1 MNITFVT
8 TFGITRDI
16 TSWPEP
22 VQARGLIAD
31 GHTVR
36 FYTYLPKKGMSAK
49 DPFEARVEMIDGIMV
64 RRLTRRDWWSFD
76 LLRAFWQDAI
86 RARQK
91 PDILYV
97 WHLKNQFAFLTC
109 LIAKILRVPV
119 VFAPIGPYHDPYFVD
134 DVDRPY
140 NTPPHYDNIVA
151 TLPQLARAVGRTRK
165 PKQAVKNYLTH
176 APLRLADH
184 IVTLSED
191 ERRVL
196 AKMGVPMPKS
206 SFVPCG
212 LDPDWLEKEGV
223 FSSPESDIGRRYGTP
238 QILYLSQ
245 FKYRK
250 GFDILLR
257 AMPTVLERYPN
268 AVFVFAGHSP
278 IEREDLIRLAQE
290 LGVYAHIVLPGQ
302 VTDTDKGRLWLHS
315 DVYAFPT
322 RYESFGIPLI
332 EAQSAGC
339 AIVTT
344 KLPAVDETIQH
355 EYNGLLTKYDDP
367 DDLARAILR
376 LLDDPALR
384 QKLVANGK
392 KSVRRFYTPRV
403 VEDLTAVFGIVAKR
417 GK

>member
-22 VQARGLIAD
+22 VQARGLIAN
-31 GHTVR
+31 GHRVR
-36 FYTYLPKKGMSAK
+36 FYTYLPKKGFTAK
-49 DPFEARVEMIDGIMV
+49 DPFDARIEEIDGITV

-76 LLRAFWQDAI
+76 LIRAFWRDVI
-86 RARQK
+86 RNRER
-91 PDILYV
+91 PDIIYI
-97 WHLKNQFAFLTC
+97 WHLKCQFAFLTC
-109 LIAKILRVPV
+109 LIAKILRIKVI
-119 VFAPIGPYHDPYFVD
+119 FAPIGPYHDPYFVD

-140 NTPPHYDNIVA
+140 DAPPHYDNIVA
-151 TLPQLARAVGRTRK
+151 TLPQLVRYLWRERK
-165 PKQAVKNYLTH
+165 PKRAIKNYLTH

-184 IVTLSED
+184 IITLSED

-196 AKMGVPMPKS
+196 AKMGVLMHKS

-212 LDPDWLEKEGV
+212 IDADWLEREGV
-223 FSSPESDIGRRYGTP
+223 YNEAESAIGKRYGTP

-257 AMPTVLERYPN
+257 TMPTVLERYPD

-278 IEREDLIRLAQE
+278 IEREDLIRLARA
-290 LGVYAHIVLPGQ
+290 LGVYDHIVLPGQ
-302 VTDTDKGRLWLHS
+302 VSDADKGRLWLHS

-344 KLPAVDETIQH
+344 NLPAVDETIQH
-355 EYNGLLTKYDDP
+355 EFNGLLTTYNDP
-367 DDLARAILR
+367 ADLAAAIIR

-384 QKLVANGK
+384 RRLAANGRE
-392 KSVRRFYTPRV
+392 SVRRFYTPQV
-403 VEDLTAVFGIVAKR
+403 VKDLEAVYTAVVKR
-417 GK
+417 